1 MTKGKRYE
9 DNADDKMS
17 DFDLGMLNFMRARYP
32 DKTKMGVEL
41 SGDVKS
47 EKYNRLAAEEWYRYF
62 KHHGEFKK
70 AVFFASCMAQDRSYM
85 LPALWPDEFDPSW
98 RRRGTSFT
106 DRSQPKD
113 R

>member
-1 MTKGKRYE
+1 
-9 DNADDKMS
+9 MS
-17 DFDLGMLNFMRARYP
+17 KKFEKDGNWEERLSSFDLNMLNFMRARYP

-41 SGDVKS
+41 SGDEKS
-47 EKYNRLAAEEWYRYF
+47 EKYNRLASEEWYRYF

-70 AVFFASCMAQDRSYM
+70 AAFFSSCMKQDRSYM
-85 LPALWPDEFDPSW
+85 LPMLWPDEFDPTW
-98 RRRGTSFT
+98 RRRGTSFA